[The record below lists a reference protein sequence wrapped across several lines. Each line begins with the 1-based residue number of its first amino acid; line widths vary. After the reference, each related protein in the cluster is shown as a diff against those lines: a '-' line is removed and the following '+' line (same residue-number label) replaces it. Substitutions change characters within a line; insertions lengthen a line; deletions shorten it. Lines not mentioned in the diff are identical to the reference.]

1 MSKSKFVILPALTAI
16 AVAYK
21 QGNLIADMVLPRTP
35 VMGKEFTW
43 QKYALGE
50 QFTVPETRVGAKGQ
64 PNQVDW
70 ASTPVSDSVVDHA
83 LDAPVTNDQIAQY
96 EAAVASGN
104 ARVQDPLMRATSL
117 VSGLVATRREK
128 RAADL
133 VMNLASYA
141 TANKTTLSGTGQWSD
156 YTNSDPHYALMTAMD
171 SMIMRPNCMVVGR
184 VVMTILSLHPKIKT
198 AIYGGVNGDQ
208 KAVNRQ
214 ALAQLLELDEVIVG
228 EGWMNTAAPGQTP
241 TVARIWGKDCALF
254 NRNVDA
260 GVDAGLSFGMTA
272 EFGSPVAGTI
282 EDSDIGMR
290 GGQRVRMGESV
301 KEFITA
307 NDLGYLFKNAVV

>member
-21 QGNLIADMVLPRTP
+21 QANLVADLVLPRTP

-50 QFTVPETRVGAKGQ
+50 QFTVPDTRVGAKGQ

-70 ASTPVSDSVVDHA
+70 ASTPVTDSVVDHA
-83 LDAPVTNDQIAQY
+83 LDSPVTNDQIEQWQKARD
-96 EAAVASGN
+96 AGN
-104 ARVQDPLMRATSL
+104 SRVVDPLMRATSL

-133 VMNLASYA
+133 VFNA
-141 TANKTTLSGTGQWSD
+141 ANYGANNKQTLSGASQWSD
-156 YTNSDPHYALMTAMD
+156 PASDPHYALMTAMD
-171 SMIMRPNCMVVGR
+171 SMVMRPNAAVMGR
-184 VVMTILSLHPKIKT
+184 AVFTVLSLNAKIKT
-198 AIYGGVNGDQ
+198 AVYGGVNGNQ
-208 KAVNRQ
+208 QAVSRQ
-214 ALAQLLELDEVIVG
+214 ALAQLLELDEIIVG
-228 EGWMNTAAPGQTP
+228 EGWLNTAAPGQAP
-241 TVARIWGKDCALF
+241 NLARIWGKHCSLF

-272 EFGSPVAGTI
+272 EFGAPVAGTI

-301 KEFITA
+301 KEFLTA
-307 NDLGYLFKNAVV
+307 NDLGYLFTNAVN